1 MASDLFW
8 FYDALALG
16 ILLITLYIGAK
27 RGLMKSVVLVVLT
40 VLSIVISWFGAEIAS
55 PIIYD
60 ELIKEHVANGL
71 TQSSESTDP
80 VRVTSEAISEGDYG
94 VEISDSDIEGIIE
107 SDGNFFSSLTDE
119 LKKNGA
125 AESSDEIQTEV
136 KGAVAEKMLVSLL
149 GDFVQPSTIADI
161 LESFRGTTDGISD
174 VLSIFISGNKEATA
188 TATEEMIIAPVI
200 KGILKVIV
208 FILLLLILKLII
220 GPISDLFKSVN
231 KIPVIGPVNALLGG
245 ALGAVEGAIVVY
257 IIALVV
263 RMAIY
268 FTEGSLM
275 FINTDTIEKTY
286 IFKWFYDIDL
296 TRFG

>member
-27 RGLMKSVVLVVLT
+27 RGLMKSVVLIVLT

>member
-107 SDGNFFSSLTDE
+107 SEGNFFSRLTDE

-125 AESSDEIQTEV
+125 AESSDEIQDEV

-149 GDFVQPSTIADI
+149 GEFVQPSTIADI

-231 KIPVIGPVNALLGG
+231 KIPVIGPVNALFGG

>member
-16 ILLITLYIGAK
+16 ILLITLYMGAK
-27 RGLMKSVVLVVLT
+27 RGLMKSVVLIVLT

-60 ELIKEHVANGL
+60 ELIKEHVVSGL
-71 TQSSESTDP
+71 AQSSESTDP

-107 SDGNFFSSLTDE
+107 SDGNFFSRLTDE

-136 KGAVAEKMLVSLL
+136 KGAVSEKMLVSLL

-245 ALGAVEGAIVVY
+245 ALGAVEGAILIY
-257 IIALVV
+257 IIALIV

-275 FINTDTIEKTY
+275 FINMDTIEKTY
-286 IFKWFYDIDL
+286 VFKWFYDIDL
-296 TRFG
+296 TGFG

>member
-107 SDGNFFSSLTDE
+107 SDGNFFSRLTDE

-136 KGAVAEKMLVSLL
+136 KGAVSEKMLVSLL

-231 KIPVIGPVNALLGG
+231 KIPVIGPVNALFGG

>member
-27 RGLMKSVVLVVLT
+27 RGLMKSVVLIVLT

-107 SDGNFFSSLTDE
+107 SDGNFFSRLTDE

-245 ALGAVEGAIVVY
+245 VLGAVEGAILIY
-257 IIALVV
+257 IIALIV

>member
-8 FYDALALG
+8 FYDVLALG
-16 ILLITLYIGAK
+16 ILLITLYMGAK
-27 RGLMKSVVLVVLT
+27 RGLMKSVVLIVLT

-60 ELIKEHVANGL
+60 ELIKEHVVSGL
-71 TQSSESTDP
+71 AQSSESTDP

-107 SDGNFFSSLTDE
+107 SDGNFFSRLTDE

-125 AESSDEIQTEV
+125 VESSDEIQDEV
-136 KGAVAEKMLVSLL
+136 KGAVSEKMLVSLL

-245 ALGAVEGAIVVY
+245 ALGAVEGAILIY
-257 IIALVV
+257 IIALIV

-275 FINTDTIEKTY
+275 FINMDTIENTY
-286 IFKWFYDIDL
+286 VFKWFYDIDL

>member
-107 SDGNFFSSLTDE
+107 SEGNFFSRLTDE

>member
-27 RGLMKSVVLVVLT
+27 RGLMKSVVLIVLT

-107 SDGNFFSSLTDE
+107 SEGNFFSRLTDE

-136 KGAVAEKMLVSLL
+136 KGAVAEKMIVSLL

-231 KIPVIGPVNALLGG
+231 KIPVIGPVNALFGG
-245 ALGAVEGAIVVY
+245 VLGAVEGAIVVY